1 MAMSTTKLDDG
12 AKTLAFL
19 ASHRLAATPQNY
31 TLAYIALNDPGSPI
45 GRAVAQII
53 SDGYR
58 IKQDEADDILVDE
71 ADVTLDA
78 ADAEI
83 ASSDT

>member
-31 TLAYIALNDPGSPI
+31 TLA
-45 GRAVAQII
+45 
-53 SDGYR
+53 
-58 IKQDEADDILVDE
+58 
-71 ADVTLDA
+71 
-78 ADAEI
+78 
-83 ASSDT
+83 